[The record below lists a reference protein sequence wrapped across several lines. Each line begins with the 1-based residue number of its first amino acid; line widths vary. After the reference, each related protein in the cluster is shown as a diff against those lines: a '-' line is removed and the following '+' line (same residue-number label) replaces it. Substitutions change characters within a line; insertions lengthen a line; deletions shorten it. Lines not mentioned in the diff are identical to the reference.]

1 MKQEAVADLKVFRR
15 VSDSTQLT
23 AYRRPKKEEEKV
35 TASRKSYYNTLCIT
49 RGDFITHT
57 TSRQ

>member
-1 MKQEAVADLKVFRR
+1 MKQEAVADLQVFRR

-23 AYRRPKKEEEKV
+23 AYRRPKEEEKV

-49 RGDFITHT
+49 HGDSITHT